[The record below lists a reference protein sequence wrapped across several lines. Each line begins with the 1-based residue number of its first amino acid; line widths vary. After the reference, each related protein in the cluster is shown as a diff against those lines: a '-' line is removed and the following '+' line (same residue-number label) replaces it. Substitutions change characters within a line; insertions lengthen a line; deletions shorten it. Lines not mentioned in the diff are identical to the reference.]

1 MKGYFLCLLVSF
13 ALIGFCVGIA
23 GAIIMGVS
31 DGNKCGDGC
40 RADNCMTSPCT
51 CGITCEDYAVKSDN
65 SGNKTYL
72 MGAAL
77 TGAGFG
83 TFVLIISFLF
93 KIGKYVHLFKKL
105 VFKNVPIIVCTI
117 IFGYYCDCLKQRIM
131 RLMEKRR
138 KIAISPS

>member
-77 TGAGFG
+77 IGAGFG
-83 TFVLIISFLF
+83 TFAL
-93 KIGKYVHLFKKL
+93 
-105 VFKNVPIIVCTI
+105 IIVCTI